1 MKKGFKVAFIITMLL
16 FMVVGVGSLSY
27 VKASSDYQEWTSKQ
41 RVEENK
47 VWTIRFNND
56 LDKTTINSNNV
67 YVTDENGQTIP
78 VDVALSA
85 DLKGVTVSLKNG
97 GKYEKGKSYY
107 LIITEKVKKTS
118 GKPLG
123 SPARMKFTIK
133 SEEVTNKEF
142 AVLLDAGHGGSDI
155 GITGPNGNMEKD
167 IALNIV
173 LKAGAILERSG
184 IKVIYTRTHDN
195 ITWNK
200 DDMASRFSIINNEDY
215 NYFAV
220 SVHTNV
226 ASNNEATGA
235 ETYYLTGDALGQTL
249 ADNIQ
254 QKVETTVDMKSRGV
268 KTSNFVEGSA
278 VNIPIA
284 KIFVGFLNNPQEEL
298 VISSPEMQDKFAEAI
313 AGGIIKFKET
323 EDLSGSGS
331 RIVSAEDVIA
341 TVTEGDSYTLPSTVK
356 AMTSQGDAIE
366 APVTWD
372 NTFVDTTKAGT
383 YSYTG
388 TIAGYREKVYLTLL
402 VTLKGDSRFVVV
414 IDPGH
419 GGYDP
424 GAIGANGLK
433 EKDVTLPV
441 GIEVGNILLKN
452 GVKVV
457 YTRTSDNVSWPSEE
471 KKDLQKRVEIGNS
484 VNANYYVSIHCN
496 SIKNNPSA
504 NGTETYYDSESV
516 AGKALAQN
524 IQSQLVSNIGTTDRK
539 IKTAGYYVLKYTDPP
554 AVLIELEFISNPN
567 GEKNL
572 KDPNYQKK
580 AAEGIAKG
588 ILKSLGL

>member
-1 MKKGFKVAFIITMLL
+1 MRKGFKVAFIITMLL
-16 FMVVGVGSLSY
+16 FMVVKLGGINS
-27 VKASSDYQEWTSKQ
+27 VKASSNFQDWSSKQ
-41 RVEENK
+41 SVEENK
-47 VWTIRFNND
+47 VWTIRFNNE
-56 LDKTTINSNNV
+56 LDKATINNNI
-67 YVTDENGQTIP
+67 YVTNENGQTIP
-78 VDVALSA
+78 VDVVLSS
-85 DLKGVTVSLKNG
+85 DLKGVTVSVKNG

-107 LIITEKVKKTS
+107 LIITENVKKTS
-118 GKPLG
+118 GKSLG

-142 AVLLDAGHGGSDI
+142 AVVLDAGHGGSDI

-184 IKVIYTRTHDN
+184 IKVIYTRTDDS
-195 ITWNK
+195 ITWSK
-200 DDMASRFSIINNEDY
+200 DDMTSRFSIINNEDY

-220 SVHTNV
+220 SVHTNI
-226 ASNNEATGA
+226 AGNNEATGV

-249 ADNIQ
+249 AENIQ

-284 KIFVGFLNNPQEEL
+284 KLFVGFLNNPQEEL
-298 VISSPEMQDKFAEAI
+298 IISSPEMQDKFAESI

-323 EDLSGSGS
+323 EDLSGNES
-331 RIVSAEDVIA
+331 RLVSVEDIIS
-341 TVTEGDSYTLPSTVK
+341 TVAEGDLYDLPEKIK
-356 AMTSQGDAIE
+356 AMTNGGDVIE

-372 NTFVDTTKAGT
+372 NTSVDTTKAGT
-383 YSYTG
+383 YSYIG
-388 TIAGYREKVYLTLL
+388 TVAGYKGKVYLTLL
-402 VTLKGDSRFVVV
+402 VTMKGDSRFVVV

-424 GAIGANGLK
+424 GAIGANGLR
-433 EKDVTLPV
+433 EKDVALPV

-457 YTRTSDNVSWPSEE
+457 YTRTSDNVSWPSNE
-471 KKDLQKRVEIGNS
+471 KEDLKKRTEIANS

-496 SIKNNPSA
+496 SIKNNPTA

-524 IQSQLVSNIGTTDRK
+524 IQSQLISKLGTVDRK
-539 IKTAGYYVLKYTDPP
+539 IKPAGFYVLKYTDPP
-554 AVLIELEFISNPN
+554 AVLVELEFISNPN

-572 KDPNYQKK
+572 KDPNFQKK
-580 AAEGIAKG
+580 AAEGIASG